1 MEVTHV
7 GWRVEGV
14 VYGRTWDGF
23 EGSLDMNPYAIDEP
37 TREAVLAGV
46 NDKGFGLESIISA
59 ECDVIEQFTFGA
71 ERYDHAEYF
80 EAKELVNAKR
90 GI

>member
-1 MEVTHV
+1 MNVEHV

-14 VYGRTWDGF
+14 VLGRCWDGT
-23 EGSLDMNPYAIDEP
+23 EGSMYMRAYAIDEP
-37 TREAVLAGV
+37 TRGAVLEGI
-46 NDKGFGLESIISA
+46 NDAGFGFESYISA

-80 EAKELVNAKR
+80 EADELVNAKR